1 MDYKIHK
8 SEAKF
13 IKIISKLV
21 AKLHKYRILFM
32 FKDKLTFLG
41 LD

>member
-13 IKIISKLV
+13 NKTISKLV
-21 AKLHKYRILFM
+21 AKLHKYRILF
-32 FKDKLTFLG
+32 KDKLTFLG